1 MSRHILHL
9 SIPDF
14 PVAIARVS
22 QPELREQPVAVAPT
36 HTPRATIQATSPEA
50 RGEGISPGMPTH
62 LALRLCPSLR
72 VVPPDPVLAQRAMG
86 SLGTL
91 TSHYTPL
98 WEPERP
104 GRLYL
109 DLSGTKRLLGPPLDI
124 AARLNREI
132 SDQMRLQASTGL
144 ATNKLISHIASDY
157 LEASGICNILPGS
170 EKTFIAPLPVS
181 SLPGIGAVRT
191 RLLLE
196 DLNLC
201 HVEELAALSLPRL
214 RLVFGEAAPLLQRHA
229 NGFDTSP
236 VFPPSCPLQVM
247 EDAFLA
253 QEENKDAVLNTAVWH
268 LVEKCSFRLRH
279 MRKGTRHISLRLRY
293 SDGVTATG
301 SVQLAAPENHE
312 AVLGRFAADLF
323 HKACQRR
330 IRVKSLRLVCSR
342 VLPERQQLSL
352 FTAAEPDD
360 RKILLEKSLDI
371 IRNRYGM
378 DKIAWGRHPAMP

>member
-1 MSRHILHL
+1 MNRHILHL

-14 PVAIARVS
+14 PVAIARVNQS
-22 QPELREQPVAVAPT
+22 ELRERPVAVAPA

-50 RGEGISPGMPTH
+50 REEGISPGMPTH
-62 LALRLCPSLR
+62 VALRLCPSLR
-72 VVPPDPVLAQRAMG
+72 IVPPDPALTQRAMS
-86 SLGTL
+86 SLATL

-109 DLSGTKRLLGPPLDI
+109 DLSGTGRLLGPPLDI
-124 AARLNREI
+124 AARLNKEI
-132 SDQMRLQASTGL
+132 SGQLRLQASTGL

-191 RLLLE
+191 RLLLD
-196 DLNLC
+196 DLNLR
-201 HVEELAALSLPRL
+201 HVEELAALSLARL

-229 NGFDTSP
+229 NGLDSAP
-236 VFPPSCPLQVM
+236 VFPPERPLQVM
-247 EDAFLA
+247 EEAFLA
-253 QEENKDAVLNTAVWH
+253 QEENDDAVLSTAIWR

-279 MRKGTRHISLRLRY
+279 MRRGTRHLSLRLHY
-293 SDGVTATG
+293 SDGVTATR

-312 AVLGRFAADLF
+312 AVLGGFAADLF
-323 HKACQRR
+323 RKACRRR

-342 VLPERQQLSL
+342 VLPEKQQLSL
-352 FTAAEPDD
+352 FAAEEPDD
-360 RKILLEKSLDI
+360 RKIRLEKSLDL

-378 DKIAWGRHPAMP
+378 DKISWGRHPAVP